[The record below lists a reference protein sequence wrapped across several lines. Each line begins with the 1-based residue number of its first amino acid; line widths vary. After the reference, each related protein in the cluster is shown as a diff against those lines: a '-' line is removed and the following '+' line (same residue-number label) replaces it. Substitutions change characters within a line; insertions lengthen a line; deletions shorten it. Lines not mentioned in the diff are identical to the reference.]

1 MNVVSPACYD
11 QLSWL
16 PAWIFVNKASSSS
29 SSSSGSGALNDHDLE
44 LLLLKEVTKHNGSRP
59 DYHHEDHI
67 AHIKVGWVGAVQR
80 TCMAGG
86 GDMWGGW
93 WMQDSL
99 YRGLKW
105 ANLAEGLGVWAWIL
119 TMQRRG

>member
-16 PAWIFVNKASSSS
+16 PAWIFVNKAS

-67 AHIKVGWVGAVQR
+67 AHIKVGGGVQCR
-80 TCMAGG
+80 GLVWQEEVTCGVGG
-86 GDMWGGW
+86 GCRTVCTGVLSGLIWPKGWG
-93 WMQDSL
+93 S
-99 YRGLKW
+99 
-105 ANLAEGLGVWAWIL
+105 GLGS
-119 TMQRRG
+119 

>member
-1 MNVVSPACYD
+1 
-11 QLSWL
+11 
-16 PAWIFVNKASSSS
+16 
-29 SSSSGSGALNDHDLE
+29 
-44 LLLLKEVTKHNGSRP
+44 
-59 DYHHEDHI
+59 
-67 AHIKVGWVGAVQR
+67 
-80 TCMAGG
+80 MAGG

-105 ANLAEGLGVWAWIL
+105 ANLAEGLGFWAWIL